1 MEKLT
6 IEQEDAIVKSL
17 SGYINKDIF
26 TRKLI
31 EDGLIS
37 EVLKIGNWYENENG
51 VIAFFKRKANGKF
64 FGPGF
69 NDEGKWFD
77 EDDVEYDTKRRGN
90 WKRIKGYRVKE
101 IIIKKG

>member
-51 VIAFFKRKANGKF
+51 VIAFFK
-64 FGPGF
+64 
-69 NDEGKWFD
+69 
-77 EDDVEYDTKRRGN
+77 
-90 WKRIKGYRVKE
+90 
-101 IIIKKG
+101 KKG